1 MRRGRGTPV
10 RCAAL
15 PRHGGVLSCLDA
27 GATVAAPM
35 PLRAPAGL
43 RSLGRTLSRRN
54 GRVFYAGSL
63 LAWTGMWIQRIAVG
77 WLAWELTTSPF
88 WLGLVVF
95 CDLFPAVVAAPI
107 AGAIADRTDRIRLTM
122 AAQAVTAAQSL
133 TLGMLVVT
141 ELITIELLLALE
153 LVVGVSNSFTQPAR
167 QTLIPALVPREDL
180 PAAVALNS
188 LTFNV
193 ARFTGPAISGAIIVW
208 AGVAPAI
215 LVNCAS
221 YVIASLSLLLLEIAP
236 GERIGHAPT
245 RSLRAETIE
254 GFRYAARH
262 RGIGPLLLFA
272 GLMGVFARP
281 FLELLPA
288 FADSVFHRG
297 ASGLAMLASVTGA
310 GALVSGL
317 LLAARGGTRGLT
329 LIGVAAGAAM
339 ALGGL
344 LFVAT
349 DIFEIGLLGAAVAA
363 AAQIVHGVAIQT
375 LIQGSADRAMRGR
388 VLSLWGL
395 IIRACPALG
404 ALGLGALAEAVGLR
418 LAVACA
424 SAACLPVWWWGMR
437 RQRRVAVVMERGI
450 GPKPPPPPAER
461 GGL

>member
-1 MRRGRGTPV
+1 MPV
-10 RCAAL
+10 
-15 PRHGGVLSCLDA
+15 
-27 GATVAAPM
+27 
-35 PLRAPAGL
+35 RAPAGL

-77 WLAWELTTSPF
+77 WLAWELTYSPF

-95 CDLFPAVVAAPI
+95 CDLAPAVVVAPI
-107 AGAIADRTDRIRLTM
+107 AGAVADRTDRIRLTM
-122 AAQAVTAAQSL
+122 AAQAVTALQSL
-133 TLGMLVVT
+133 TLGILVLT
-141 ELITIELLLALE
+141 ELITIELLLMLE
-153 LVVGVSNSFTQPAR
+153 IVVGVSNSFTQPAR

-221 YVIASLSLLLLEIAP
+221 YIIASLSLLMLRIAP
-236 GERIGHAPT
+236 SERLGHAPT
-245 RSLRAETIE
+245 RSLRAETLD

-272 GLMGVFARP
+272 ALMGVFARP

-288 FADSVFHRG
+288 FADAVFQRG
-297 ASGLAMLASVTGA
+297 APGLAMLASVTGA
-310 GALVSGL
+310 GALIAGT

-329 LIGVAAGAAM
+329 LIGIGAGFVM
-339 ALGGL
+339 AIGGL

-349 DIFEIGLLGAAVAA
+349 SIFEIGLLGAAIAA

-375 LIQGSADRAMRGR
+375 LVQGAADRAMRGR

-395 IIRACPALG
+395 IIRACPAVG
-404 ALGLGALAEAVGLR
+404 ALGLGALAEAIGLR

-424 SAACLPVWWWGMR
+424 SAFCLPVWWWGMR

-450 GPKPPPPPAER
+450 GPKPPPPAEK
-461 GGL
+461 GGI

>member
-1 MRRGRGTPV
+1 M
-10 RCAAL
+10 
-15 PRHGGVLSCLDA
+15 S
-27 GATVAAPM
+27 
-35 PLRAPAGL
+35 LRAPAGL

-63 LAWTGMWIQRIAVG
+63 LAWTGMWIQRVAVG
-77 WLAWELTTSPF
+77 WLAWELTSSPF

-122 AAQAVTAAQSL
+122 AAQVVTATQSL
-133 TLGMLVVT
+133 SLGLLVVT
-141 ELITIELLLALE
+141 EVITIELLLALE

-167 QTLIPALVPREDL
+167 QTLIPALVPPEDL
-180 PAAVALNS
+180 PGAVALNS

-193 ARFTGPAISGAIIVW
+193 ARFIGPAISGGLIVW

-215 LVNCAS
+215 LLNAGA
-221 YVIASLSLLLLEIAP
+221 YVIASLSLLMLRIAP

-245 RSLRAETIE
+245 RSLRAETVE

-272 GLMGVFARP
+272 ALMGVFARP

-297 ASGLAMLASVTGA
+297 APGLAMLASVTGG
-310 GALVSGL
+310 GALVAGT

-329 LIGVAAGAAM
+329 LIGVGAGAAM
-339 ALGGL
+339 ALGAL
-344 LFVAT
+344 LFAAT
-349 DIFEIGLLGAAVAA
+349 DIFGVGLLGAAAAA

-375 LIQGSADRAMRGR
+375 LIQGTADRAMRGR

-424 SAACLPVWWWGMR
+424 SVACLPVWWWGMR

-450 GPKPPPPPAER
+450 GPKPQPPPGTR